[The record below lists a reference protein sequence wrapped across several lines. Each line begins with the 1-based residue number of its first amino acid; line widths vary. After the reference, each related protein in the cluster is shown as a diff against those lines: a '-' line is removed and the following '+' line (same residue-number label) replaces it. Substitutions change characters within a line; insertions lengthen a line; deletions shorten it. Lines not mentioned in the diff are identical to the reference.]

1 MIQELFV
8 KISSDFKELN
18 KGFTEAFQNAK
29 TFSGKMESLT
39 SLGNS
44 MKNFGASMT
53 GFVTLPLALAGGAAI
68 KLASDME
75 ETQNKVSVAFGNSAQ
90 AVKDWSKNS
99 IESMGLAQQSALDAA
114 ALFGDMGTSM
124 GIARDD
130 AAEMSMGLTQLG
142 ADLASFKNVGID
154 QAMGALKGVFT
165 GETESLTQLGYV
177 MTETNLKAFAMS
189 KGISKNVEDMTQAE
203 KVNLRFAFVMEATK
217 NAQGDFSRTSEGAAN
232 QMRMFGESLKELGT
246 SLGATILP
254 LFTKVIKFTNGII
267 QEFMGLSEG
276 TKKVII
282 GVGAFA
288 LALGPVI
295 VGIGAVLAAL
305 PLMTTGL
312 MMVIPAVKALGVALR
327 FLALNPIGLV
337 ITAIGALIA
346 AGIYLS
352 KGWGETHAKM
362 LKISTA
368 ISYAVEKALSHAKTA
383 ALFAIDKILAGLN
396 LILKFVP
403 GFEDKVDTLRKSLS
417 TMMGDESIKRQSEAV
432 KYASDQAGLSMIA
445 ASYAAEEARQKTKA
459 LADELKNSKD
469 ASVKYDDGMK
479 KLIESIAK
487 ATPIKDKATTSE
499 KSNKKAIDATTE
511 SLKKAKEAENER
523 AKEQYE
529 NTVTQL
535 DKLGAAITEAVKK
548 RYAAQEKTEIA
559 FLVSQKD
566 REKAGL
572 NESLSTLKRGYD
584 EQVKALKSKHRQE
597 VDAVTSAQ
605 KQKLQIIDAETLE
618 QVNALQAQID
628 GIRGLTKSE
637 EKQLEEQA
645 YNTKIAELQKEVLTA
660 KSSEERL
667 KAQAKLNDEIQKR
680 QRELLLNER
689 SVQID
694 ALEKQME
701 AIRNNADKRKEQR
714 NIQTETELTA
724 LETRLE
730 NELVAQEQ
738 SYIASETALQQKLEQ
753 TERFYESEIE
763 ATRSKF
769 ETLTSDEKLFEES
782 RRLALRENQDE
793 LIKLLNEY
801 NSKWQ
806 DAGQSFGQSMLN
818 GLNSMKSSIQQTVNE
833 ILGMV
838 GKIEN
843 EKRYL
848 QGLIEQGK
856 QTGNTG
862 LVNWAKQQGSL
873 LGVPFLADGGIITAP
888 TLAMVGE
895 KGTEAV
901 IPLSRLG
908 DFGGTKETN
917 IYLDGRKITNVL
929 APTMVDMIRGR
940 VGSAY

>member
-18 KGFTEAFQNAK
+18 RGFTEAFRNAK
-29 TFSGKMESLT
+29 TFSSKMEGLT
-39 SLGNS
+39 SLGDS

-75 ETQNKVSVAFGNSAQ
+75 ETQNKVSVAFGDSAQ
-90 AVKDWSKNS
+90 AVKDWSKTS

-165 GETESLTQLGYV
+165 GETDSLTQLGYV

-189 KGISKNVEDMTQAE
+189 KGITKNVEDMTQAE

-232 QMRMFGESLKELGT
+232 QMRMFGESLKELGAI
-246 SLGATILP
+246 LGATILP
-254 LFTKVIKFTNGII
+254 LFTKVIKFTNGIL

-305 PLMTTGL
+305 PLMTTGF
-312 MMVIPAVKALGVALR
+312 MMVIPAVKALGVALS
-327 FLALNPIGLV
+327 FLALNPIGMV

-346 AGIYLS
+346 AGVYLS

-368 ISYAVEKALSHAKTA
+368 ISYAVEKALSHAKSA

-459 LADELKNSKD
+459 LANELKNSKD

-479 KLIESIAK
+479 KLMESIAK

-499 KSNKKAIDATTE
+499 KSNKKAVDATTE
-511 SLKKAKEAENER
+511 SLKKATEAENER

-535 DKLGAAITEAVKK
+535 DKLGAAITEALKK
-548 RYAAQEKTEIA
+548 RYAAQEKIELA
-559 FLVSQKD
+559 AWENRKKKD
-566 REKAGL
+566 KAGL
-572 NESLSTLKRGYD
+572 EESFSAYKKAYDNDVKLLKDKHKNE
-584 EQVKALKSKHRQE
+584 LKSFN
-597 VDAVTSAQ
+597 DAQS
-605 KQKLQIIDAETLE
+605 KKLAIINAETLQE
-618 QVNALQAQID
+618 LDKVQKQID
-628 GIRGLTKSE
+628 DIQNLTKTE

-660 KSSEERL
+660 KSAEERL
-667 KAQAKLNDEIQKR
+667 KAQAKLDEEMQKR
-680 QRELLLNER
+680 QRELLLESR
-689 SVQID
+689 KIEIES
-694 ALEKQME
+694 LEKRMND
-701 AIRNNADKRKEQR
+701 IRIDGEERKKQHEFD
-714 NIQTETELTA
+714 TATALTA

-730 NELVAQEQ
+730 NER
-738 SYIASETALQQKLEQ
+738 IASEESYTQKEETYQRNLQQLDG
-753 TERFYESEIE
+753 YIE
-763 ATRSKF
+763 DEVSKVRSKF

-801 NSKWQ
+801 NPKWQ

-873 LGVPFLADGGIITAP
+873 LGVPFLADGGIITSP

-895 KGTEAV
+895 AGTEAV
-901 IPLSRLG
+901 IPLNRLN
-908 DFGGTKETN
+908 DFGGAKETN
-917 IYLDGRKITNVL
+917 IYLDGRKITGVL

>member
-18 KGFTEAFQNAK
+18 KGFSEAFQNAK
-29 TFSGKMESLT
+29 TFSGKMEGLT
-39 SLGNS
+39 SLGDS

-75 ETQNKVSVAFGNSAQ
+75 ETQNKVSVAFGDSAQ
-90 AVKDWSKNS
+90 AVKDWSKTS

-142 ADLASFKNVGID
+142 ADLASFKNVGVD
-154 QAMGALKGVFT
+154 QAMDALKGVFT
-165 GETESLTQLGYV
+165 GETDSLTQLGYV

-232 QMRMFGESLKELGT
+232 QMRMFGESLKELGA

-305 PLMTTGL
+305 PLMTTGF

-346 AGIYLS
+346 AGVYLS
-352 KGWGETHAKM
+352 KGWGETHTKM

-368 ISYAVEKALSHAKTA
+368 ISYAVERALSHAKTA

-469 ASVKYDDGMK
+469 ASAKYDDGMK
-479 KLIESIAK
+479 KLMESIAK
-487 ATPIKDKATTSE
+487 ATPMKDKATAAE
-499 KSNKKAIDATTE
+499 KSNKKAVDATTE
-511 SLKKAKEAENER
+511 SLKKAKEAEDER
-523 AKEQYE
+523 TKEQYE
-529 NTVTQL
+529 NTVSQL
-535 DKLGAAITEAVKK
+535 DKLGAAITEALKK
-548 RYAAQEKTEIA
+548 RYAAQEKIELEA
-559 FLVSQKD
+559 WENRKKKD
-566 REKAGL
+566 KAGL
-572 NESLSTLKRGYD
+572 EESFSAYKKAYDNDVKLLKDKHKNE
-584 EQVKALKSKHRQE
+584 LKSFN
-597 VDAVTSAQ
+597 DAQS
-605 KQKLQIIDAETLE
+605 KKLAIINAETLQE
-618 QVNALQAQID
+618 LDKVQKQID
-628 GIRGLTKSE
+628 DIQNLTKAE
-637 EKQLEEQA
+637 EKQLDEQA
-645 YNTKIAELQKEVLTA
+645 YNTRIAELQKEVLTA
-660 KSSEERL
+660 KSAEERL
-667 KAQAKLNDEIQKR
+667 KAQAKLDEEMQKR
-680 QRELLLNER
+680 QRELLLESR
-689 SVQID
+689 KIEIES
-694 ALEKQME
+694 LEKRMND
-701 AIRNNADKRKEQR
+701 IRIDGEKRKEQHEFD
-714 NIQTETELTA
+714 TATALEA

-730 NELVAQEQ
+730 NER
-738 SYIASETALQQKLEQ
+738 IASEESYTQKEETYQRNLQQLDG
-753 TERFYESEIE
+753 YIE
-763 ATRSKF
+763 DEVSKVRSKF

-793 LIKLLNEY
+793 LIKLLNDY
-801 NSKWQ
+801 NPKWQ

-862 LVNWAKQQGSL
+862 LVSWAKQQGSL
-873 LGVPFLADGGIITAP
+873 LGVPFLADGGIITSP

-895 KGTEAV
+895 AGTEAV
-901 IPLSRLG
+901 IPLNRLN
-908 DFGGTKETN
+908 DFGGAKETN
-917 IYLDGRKITNVL
+917 IYLDGRKITGVL

>member
-18 KGFTEAFQNAK
+18 RGFSEAFQNAK
-29 TFSGKMESLT
+29 TFSSKMEGLT
-39 SLGNS
+39 SLGDS
-44 MKNFGASMT
+44 MKSFGASMS

-75 ETQNKVSVAFGNSAQ
+75 ETQNKVSVAFGDSAQ
-90 AVKDWSKNS
+90 AVKDWSKGS

-130 AAEMSMGLTQLG
+130 AAKMSMGLTQLG

-154 QAMGALKGVFT
+154 QAMDALKGVFT
-165 GETESLTQLGYV
+165 GETDSLTQLGYV

-232 QMRMFGESLKELGT
+232 QMRMFGESLKELGA

-295 VGIGAVLAAL
+295 AGIGAVLAAL
-305 PLMTTGL
+305 PLMTSGL

-337 ITAIGALIA
+337 ISAVGGLVL
-346 AGIYLS
+346 AGIYLYKNWDTARIRMEKIAVS
-352 KGWGETHAKM
+352 IGYRMEAAFSQAKM
-362 LKISTA
+362 L
-368 ISYAVEKALSHAKTA
+368 VLSS
-383 ALFAIDKILAGLN
+383 IDKILQGLG
-396 LILKFVP
+396 KFVSFIP
-403 GFEDKVDTLRKSLS
+403 VVGDKI
-417 TMMGDESIKRQSEAV
+417 ESARAAIS
-432 KYASDQAGLSMIA
+432 SMIDEETVKKQSA
-445 ASYAAEEARQKTKA
+445 LLKNKIEQNVLNYKLLRAETEKAKKEAEA
-459 LADELKNSKD
+459 LAAQTTASTD
-469 ASVKYDDGMK
+469 ANAKYNDGMK
-479 KLIESIAK
+479 QLLDSIAK
-487 ATPIKDKATTSE
+487 STTTKKEATKAE
-499 KSNKKAIDATTE
+499 GAGKKAIDATTE

-529 NTVTQL
+529 NTVSQL
-535 DKLGAAITEAVKK
+535 DKLGAAITEALKK

-572 NESLSTLKRGYD
+572 NESLATLKRGYD
-584 EQVKALKSKHRQE
+584 EQVKALKSKHSQE
-597 VDAVTSAQ
+597 VDAITSAQ
-605 KQKLQIIDAETLE
+605 KQKIQIIDAETLE

-645 YNTKIAELQKEVLTA
+645 YNTKIAELQKEILTA

-667 KAQAKLNDEIQKR
+667 RAQAKLDDEIQKR
-680 QRELLLNER
+680 QRELLLSER
-689 SVQID
+689 SMQID

-701 AIRNNADKRKEQR
+701 AIRNNADKRKEQI
-714 NIQTETELTA
+714 NLQTETELSA

-730 NELVAQEQ
+730 NELVAQEK
-738 SYIASETALQQKLEQ
+738 SYIASETSLQQKLEQ

-801 NSKWQ
+801 NPKWQ

-856 QTGNTG
+856 QTGNAG

-873 LGVPFLADGGIITAP
+873 LGVPFLADGGIITSP

-895 KGTEAV
+895 AGTEAV
-901 IPLSRLG
+901 IPLNRLN
-908 DFGGTKETN
+908 DFGGAKETN
-917 IYLDGRKITNVL
+917 IYLDGRKITGVL

>member
-18 KGFTEAFQNAK
+18 KGFSEAFRNAK
-29 TFSGKMESLT
+29 TFSSKMEGLT
-39 SLGNS
+39 SLGDS

-75 ETQNKVSVAFGNSAQ
+75 ETQNKVSVAFGDSAQ
-90 AVKDWSKNS
+90 AVKDWSKTS

-154 QAMGALKGVFT
+154 QAMDALKGVFT
-165 GETESLTQLGYV
+165 GETDSLTQLGYV

-232 QMRMFGESLKELGT
+232 QMRMFGESLKELGA

-254 LFTKVIKFTNGII
+254 LFTKVIKFTNGIL

-295 VGIGAVLAAL
+295 LGIGAVLAAL
-305 PLMTTGL
+305 PLMTTGF

-479 KLIESIAK
+479 KLMESIAK
-487 ATPIKDKATTSE
+487 STTTKKEATKAE
-499 KSNKKAIDATTE
+499 GAGKKAIDATTE
-511 SLKKAKEAENER
+511 SLKKAKEAESER

-529 NTVTQL
+529 NTVSQL
-535 DKLGAAITEAVKK
+535 DKLGAAITEALKK
-548 RYAAQEKTEIA
+548 RYAAQEKIELA
-559 FLVSQKD
+559 AWENRKKKD
-566 REKAGL
+566 KAGL
-572 NESLSTLKRGYD
+572 EESFSAYKKAYDNDVKLLKDKHKNE
-584 EQVKALKSKHRQE
+584 LKSFN
-597 VDAVTSAQ
+597 DAQS
-605 KQKLQIIDAETLE
+605 KKLAIINAETLQE
-618 QVNALQAQID
+618 LDKVQKQID
-628 GIRGLTKSE
+628 DIQNLTKTE
-637 EKQLEEQA
+637 EKQLDEQA
-645 YNTKIAELQKEVLTA
+645 YNTRIAELQKEVLTA
-660 KSSEERL
+660 KSADERL
-667 KAQAKLNDEIQKR
+667 KAQAKLDEEMQKR
-680 QRELLLNER
+680 QRELLLESR
-689 SVQID
+689 KIEIES
-694 ALEKQME
+694 LEKRMND
-701 AIRNNADKRKEQR
+701 IRIDGEKRKEQHEFD
-714 NIQTETELTA
+714 TATALEA

-730 NELVAQEQ
+730 NER
-738 SYIASETALQQKLEQ
+738 IASEESYTQKEETYQRNLQQLDG
-753 TERFYESEIE
+753 YIE
-763 ATRSKF
+763 DEVSKVRSKF

-782 RRLALRENQDE
+782 RRLALRENQNE

-801 NSKWQ
+801 NPKWQ

-856 QTGNTG
+856 QTKNTG

-873 LGVPFLADGGIITAP
+873 LGVPFLADGGIITSP

-895 KGTEAV
+895 AGTEAV
-901 IPLSRLG
+901 IPLTRLN
-908 DFGGTKETN
+908 DFGGAKETN
-917 IYLDGRKITNVL
+917 IYLDGRKITGVL